1 MRQFAN
7 ALHGAENKPRRLSAM
22 IDEMLL
28 AIARDLLPIRPN
40 RSEPRVKK
48 RRPKNYR
55 LLTKLRHEMGPLP
68 HRNYGVENH
77 PKIPLT

>member
-1 MRQFAN
+1 
-7 ALHGAENKPRRLSAM
+7 M
-22 IDEMLL
+22 IDEMLFT
-28 AIARDLLPIRPN
+28 IARDLLPFRPN

-55 LLTKLRHEMGPLP
+55 LLTKPRYETGPLP

-77 PKIPLT
+77 PKAPLT